1 MNEKIAQA
9 LVDAEV
15 VKFGEFTLASGDVS
29 PIYVDLRVVPS
40 FPESFQLIA
49 DELGKLASKI
59 DFDKVAGAETAG
71 IPYAAAIAL
80 KTNKP
85 MIYVRKRP
93 KRYGTQSSIEGIMN
107 KDEKVVLVDDLA
119 TSGFSKLRF
128 VDGIRADGGIIEDLI
143 IVLDR
148 EQGCQESLD
157 EKGVK
162 VHCLIT
168 LRDLLKYMKTK
179 TMITPEEYKKV
190 LRYLEENK

>member
-1 MNEKIAQA
+1 MDEKIAQA

-29 PIYVDLRVVPS
+29 PIYIDLRVIPS
-40 FPESFQLIA
+40 FPDAFQIIA
-49 DELGKLASKI
+49 EELGKLASKI
-59 DFDKVAGAETAG
+59 KFDKLAGAETAG

-80 KTNKP
+80 TNNKP

-93 KRYGTQSSIEGIMN
+93 KRYGTQSSIEGVMN

-119 TSGFSKLRF
+119 TSGYSKVKF
-128 VDGIRADGGIIEDLI
+128 IDGIRADGGIVEDLI

-148 EQGCQESLD
+148 EQGCKEALA

-168 LRDLLKYMKTK
+168 LKDLLKYMKSNEI
-179 TMITPEEYKKV
+179 ITPEDYKQV